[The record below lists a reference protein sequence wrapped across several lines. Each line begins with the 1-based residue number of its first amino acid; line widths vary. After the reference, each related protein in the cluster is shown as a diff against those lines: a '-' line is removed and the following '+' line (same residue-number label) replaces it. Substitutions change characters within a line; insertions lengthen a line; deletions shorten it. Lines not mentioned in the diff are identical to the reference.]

1 MALFKPSPMVSKGIK
16 PVKGLAA
23 TTIDDMM
30 ETIAYSDPDSV
41 GSDNNEPP
49 TPYLS
54 SADALPPM
62 GKGSGQSDE

>member
-1 MALFKPSPMVSKGIK
+1 MALFKPSPMVSKGLK

-23 TTIDDMM
+23 TTIADMM

-49 TPYLS
+49 TPYLAN
-54 SADALPPM
+54 ADALPGM
-62 GKGSGQSDE
+62 GKGTGQGD